1 MQPLPQ
7 PLPLNKVI
15 SDNKIFYGRNEKT
28 INELIGNPYNFSI
41 SLKIP
46 SFCIKGDFVIV
57 YSSWNTHNKYN
68 WEESIFTWTRN
79 MEKKVIFF
87 GDDLFTK
94 NLIGAA
100 FHQHVFAYKPKQILQ
115 YIRFT
120 VNDSV
125 VDEKFP
131 IKLSQLGK
139 DVTGVYIF
147 PMESYDLLHAKIK
160 AQPGDWKKGAQAS
173 IDSLVYNSINLT
185 GFVNISQCVMPA
197 TYCTPWYDVFPTQ
210 RQLQGHDVKYASISD
225 STTRKEISFRII

>member
-7 PLPLNKVI
+7 PLSLNKVI
-15 SDNKIFYGRNEKT
+15 SDSNIFYSRNEKS

-41 SLKIP
+41 SLKMP

-57 YSSWNTHNKYN
+57 YSSWDPHNEYN
-68 WEESIFTWTRN
+68 WEEFIFTWTRN

-87 GDDLFTK
+87 ADNLFTK
-94 NLIGAA
+94 NLKNLKNLIGAT

-131 IKLSQLGK
+131 KKLSQLGK

-147 PMESYDLLHAKIK
+147 PIESYDLLHAKIK
-160 AQPGDWKKGAQAS
+160 AQPDNWKKGAQEA

-185 GFVNISQCVMPA
+185 GVVNISQCVVTGA
-197 TYCTPWYDVFPTQ
+197 DFNSWYDVN
-210 RQLQGHDVKYASISD
+210 YASISD
-225 STTRKEISFRII
+225 STNRKEISFRIN

>member
-1 MQPLPQ
+1 MQPLSQ

-41 SLKIP
+41 SLKMP

-57 YSSWNTHNKYN
+57 YSSWNTHNEYN
-68 WEESIFTWTRN
+68 WEEFIFTWTRN
-79 MEKKVIFF
+79 MKKKVIFF
-87 GDDLFTK
+87 ADDLFTK
-94 NLIGAA
+94 NLKNPIGAT

-125 VDEKFP
+125 VDEKFQK
-131 IKLSQLGK
+131 KLSQLGK

-147 PMESYDLLHAKIK
+147 PIESYDLLHAKIK
-160 AQPGDWKKGAQAS
+160 AQSGNWKKGAQES

-185 GFVNISQCVMPA
+185 EFVNISQCVMKGA
-197 TYCTPWYDVFPTQ
+197 DFNSWYDVN
-210 RQLQGHDVKYASISD
+210 YASISD
-225 STTRKEISFRII
+225 STNRKEISFRIN

>member
-15 SDNKIFYGRNEKT
+15 SDSNIFYSRNEKS

-41 SLKIP
+41 SLKMP

-57 YSSWNTHNKYN
+57 YSSWDPHNEYN
-68 WEESIFTWTRN
+68 WEEFIFTWTRN
-79 MEKKVIFF
+79 MEKKGYFF
-87 GDDLFTK
+87 ADNLFTK
-94 NLIGAA
+94 NLKNLKNLIGAT

-131 IKLSQLGK
+131 KKLSQLGK

-147 PMESYDLLHAKIK
+147 PIESYDLLHAKIK
-160 AQPGDWKKGAQAS
+160 AQPDNWKKGAQEA

-185 GFVNISQCVMPA
+185 GVVNISQFVVTGA
-197 TYCTPWYDVFPTQ
+197 DFNSWY
-210 RQLQGHDVKYASISD
+210 DVKYASISD
-225 STTRKEISFRII
+225 STNRKEISFRIN